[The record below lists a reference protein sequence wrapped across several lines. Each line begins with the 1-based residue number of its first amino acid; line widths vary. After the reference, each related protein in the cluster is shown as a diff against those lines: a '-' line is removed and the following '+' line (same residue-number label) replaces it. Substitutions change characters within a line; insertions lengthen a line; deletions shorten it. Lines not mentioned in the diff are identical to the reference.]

1 MGLAFT
7 APPQKNYLLW
17 DKILG
22 FSDSSAGKES
32 TCNAGDP
39 SSVPELGRSPGEGKG
54 YPSLKILETNFQNM
68 FFGVLD
74 LSVEV
79 CLGIEIKVVLS
90 PVVEVR

>member
-7 APPQKNYLLW
+7 KKKKNCFLL

-22 FSDSSAGKES
+22 FSDSSADKES
-32 TCNAGDP
+32 TCNAGDL
-39 SSVPELGRSPGEGKG
+39 SSIPESGRFPGERIG
-54 YPSLKILETNFQNM
+54 YPSLKILETHFQNM

-79 CLGIEIKVVLS
+79 CLGLEIKVVLS
-90 PVVEVR
+90 LAVEVR

>member
-1 MGLAFT
+1 MKNGTSLY
-7 APPQKNYLLW
+7 QKKKQKQIYLLL

-22 FSDSSAGKES
+22 FSDSSADKKS

-39 SSVPELGRSPGEGKG
+39 SSIPELGRSPGEGIG

-68 FFGVLD
+68 FSGVLD

-79 CLGIEIKVVLS
+79 CLA
-90 PVVEVR
+90 